1 VYYGK
6 VLIDFLRSLLPFF
19 IQNMELMAAT
29 AASVV
34 VEVQ

>member
-1 VYYGK
+1 VWHGK
-6 VLIDFLRSLLPFF
+6 VLIDFLRNLPPFS
-19 IQNMELMAAT
+19 IQNMEVAAGT